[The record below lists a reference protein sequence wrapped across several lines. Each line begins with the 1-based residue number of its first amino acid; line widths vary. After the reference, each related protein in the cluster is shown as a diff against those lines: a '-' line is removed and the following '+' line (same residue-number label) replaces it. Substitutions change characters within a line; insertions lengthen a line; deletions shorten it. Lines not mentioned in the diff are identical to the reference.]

1 MADQLVGEE
10 FPVVGTRGERK
21 GERVEEDKGMNEIR
35 HSLVHWD
42 TANTIYGCGNRYKS
56 TGPCN
61 KLLSLFPGH
70 KIHIQMLHTLEEK
83 ALCRTL
89 KGSIRHFIF
98 GTPKRFHI
106 EPFLRDI
113 QP

>member
-10 FPVVGTRGERK
+10 FPVVGSRGERK

-98 GTPKRFHI
+98 GTPNI